1 MEDDLITRLWSEVTG
16 GRYGGPPSRPEL
28 VVTGPTG
35 LLPSPFAVEEVALA
49 CVAVALL
56 AAGAVGG
63 RHPKTPPP
71 LIGGSDWARL
81 TTALMRAESSR

>member
-35 LLPSPFAVEEVALA
+35 LLPSPFAVEELS
-49 CVAVALL
+49 
-56 AAGAVGG
+56 
-63 RHPKTPPP
+63 
-71 LIGGSDWARL
+71 LIHI
-81 TTALMRAESSR
+81 